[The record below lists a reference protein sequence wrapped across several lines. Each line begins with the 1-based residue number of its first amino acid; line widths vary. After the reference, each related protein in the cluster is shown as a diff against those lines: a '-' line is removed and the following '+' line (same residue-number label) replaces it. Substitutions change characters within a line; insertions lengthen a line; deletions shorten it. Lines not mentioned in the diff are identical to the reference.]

1 MNKKELAEAIAS
13 KQNIDLKTVE
23 KVINCSIDAIVEAV
37 AQGDS
42 VQFVGFGTFS
52 QSARSERNGRNP
64 KTKEAIII
72 PACKTPKFK
81 AGKVFKDA
89 LN

>member
-13 KQNIDLKTVE
+13 KQGIDLKTVE
-23 KVINCSIDAIVEAV
+23 KVINCSIDTIVEVV

-52 QSARSERNGRNP
+52 QSVRSERNGRNP

>member
-52 QSARSERNGRNP
+52 QSVRSERNGRNP